1 MKCLLCGKLVAELH
15 KGCCPE
21 CNALPPEVKESRS
34 LLVCMKFLA
43 ALVDRTPKA
52 TAEPDAFDV
61 LSDEG
66 GLI

>member
-1 MKCLLCGKLVAELH
+1 
-15 KGCCPE
+15 
-21 CNALPPEVKESRS
+21 
-34 LLVCMKFLA
+34 MKFLA